1 MTKCYNLDD
10 NFLMKVYDYSKCSRK
25 PTLLLQGAIVA
36 IKRINRSSIN
46 INKPMLMAIKR
57 VSTFYISGSF
67 RLNQN

>member
-1 MTKCYNLDD
+1 
-10 NFLMKVYDYSKCSRK
+10 MKVYDYSKCSRK

-67 RLNQN
+67 RLNHN